1 MRELGREQRR
11 QMKLESRRMR
21 RELKEQIQNE
31 TRRIKRHAREFQR
44 SQAEHW
50 QRQPHGFG
58 PAAPLLISVVVFG
71 LLIARVATWALFRVF
86 LPVLLTML
94 SLFFGRGLR
103 RAAWRC
109 RDIGMQ
115 GDRGLLHAMDAVRG
129 RILGR
134 TEIDVEG
141 EESADPTTNTGH
153 GPDSDAD
160 ADADR
165 SPQSV
170 ETRSPD
176 ERPTRARVVERVRL
190 EPTADHELE
199 LDEPPTDSS
208 AQRRQ

>member
-141 EESADPTTNTGH
+141 EESANPTTNADESEPAH
-153 GPDSDAD
+153 DDSKSPSAE
-160 ADADR
+160 AR
-165 SPQSV
+165 SPH
-170 ETRSPD
+170 
-176 ERPTRARVVERVRL
+176 ERPTRTRVAERVRL

-199 LDEPPTDSS
+199 LEEPAVDSS
-208 AQRRQ
+208 AHRRQ